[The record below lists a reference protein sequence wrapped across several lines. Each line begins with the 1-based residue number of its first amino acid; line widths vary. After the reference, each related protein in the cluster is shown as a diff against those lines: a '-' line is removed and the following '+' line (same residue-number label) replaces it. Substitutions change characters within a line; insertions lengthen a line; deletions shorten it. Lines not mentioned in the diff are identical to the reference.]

1 MGGRIPSV
9 LERKEIFTILANVQA
24 REHQHSM
31 HKMHLLQKI
40 HEGRMCQY
48 SSTPTLPAFG
58 NRSMRFRN
66 YISSG
71 SKISSTNAKPRNVL
85 QLQIHSQKIIKLSH
99 AVYEGF
105 VEQGT
110 NSQSKLLSNR
120 QSLKKGGMIYCS
132 SMEGFSSPLN
142 NGMFILGI
150 EGSEIFKE
158 LDLRLRFTP
167 MVCFVLVKISE
178 IWVQERRQE
187 RNEKNREKEAI
198 PFPFILKAIT
208 LFPLKKD
215 VQK

>member
-40 HEGRMCQY
+40 HERRMCQY

-71 SKISSTNAKPRNVL
+71 SKISSQMP
-85 QLQIHSQKIIKLSH
+85 SQGMCFNSKSIARRSSSFPH

-167 MVCFVLVKISE
+167 MICFVLVKISE